1 MDISLLGRRV
11 AATSAVLSL
20 VAVSLSLGAAM
31 ELAVPSRALA
41 APLAETGSE
50 LGIGS
55 AVTSADFDSARIKT
69 DALLASGTPLD
80 GEVAE
85 VVEKQA
91 TPAWDTAKVSWYGPG
106 FYGNTMAGGGALTTT
121 SMVVAHRS
129 LPFGTEIEFEYGG
142 RTCFAVVQ
150 DRGPYIAGR
159 TFDLGP
165 GTAAAL
171 GFGGVGTVRYRIVDE

>member
-1 MDISLLGRRV
+1 VDISLLRRRI
-11 AATSAVLSL
+11 ATTSAVLTL
-20 VAVSLSLGAAM
+20 ATVSLGLGTAI
-31 ELAVPSRALA
+31 ELTAPSRALA

-50 LGIGS
+50 LGIG
-55 AVTSADFDSARIKT
+55 ATVAQADFDSAAVKT
-69 DALLASGTPLD
+69 EALLASGTSLR

-85 VVEKQA
+85 VVQKQA
-91 TPAWDTAKVSWYGPG
+91 TPAWSTAKVSWYGPG
-106 FYGNTMAGGGALTTT
+106 FYGNTMAGGGTLTTT

-142 RTCFAVVQ
+142 RTCTAIVQ

-171 GFGGVGTVRYRIVDE
+171 GFGGVGTVRYRIVEE